1 MKYTSK
7 SLKYVFAN
15 FGYLVLFGLFPA
27 VFLAYSLDTATVGAI
42 LRDYFTGSP
51 YASFSD
57 IFHAVSIF
65 NFHSVS
71 ATIADVLSVILA
83 VTCVAMMMAF
93 MEKHMRI
100 GKKTWTGLFSK
111 LNDNLLSTLGITL
124 LFACLYELW
133 ALITSALL
141 LCVSFF
147 GSKTV
152 IYILSVIVWFGTQIA
167 LLFVVSLFYLWLPC
181 LQIQIVRSAFL
192 FVSAGDGREADDC
205 AGTVCFDDDCRNFN
219 RSRLRFCSVGM
230 AETCIELRGIRRA
243 DPVVRYPYAGG
254 VFRQGAVGESGREKL
269 LFRLII
275 FLLKIFRRKKAES
288 VWRRGFA
295 AFYEEHL

>member
-71 ATIADVLSVILA
+71 AAIADVLSVILA

-147 GSKTV
+147 GGKTV

-181 LQIQIVRSAFL
+181 LQITGFRSFEALSYSYQLATGVKRTIVREQFVSMTIAEILIGLVCVFAPWVWLKLVLNSAVFAGQILL
-192 FVSAGDGREADDC
+192 FVTRMQ
-205 AGTVCFDDDCRNFN
+205 VVYFDRAQ
-219 RSRLRFCSVGM
+219 L
-230 AETCIELRGIRRA
+230 ERA
-243 DPVVRYPYAGG
+243 D
-254 VFRQGAVGESGREKL
+254 EKNYY
-269 LFRLII
+269 F
-275 FLLKIFRRKKAES
+275 
-288 VWRRGFA
+288 G
-295 AFYEEHL
+295 

>member
-152 IYILSVIVWFGTQIA
+152 IYILSVIVWFGTQTA

-181 LQIQIVRSAFL
+181 LQITGFRSFEALSYSYQLATGVKRTIVREQFVSMTIAEILIGLVCVFAPWAWLKLVLNSVVFAGQILL
-192 FVSAGDGREADDC
+192 FVTRMQ
-205 AGTVCFDDDCRNFN
+205 VVYFDRAQ
-219 RSRLRFCSVGM
+219 L
-230 AETCIELRGIRRA
+230 ERA
-243 DPVVRYPYAGG
+243 D
-254 VFRQGAVGESGREKL
+254 EKNYY
-269 LFRLII
+269 F
-275 FLLKIFRRKKAES
+275 
-288 VWRRGFA
+288 G
-295 AFYEEHL
+295 

>member
-141 LCVSFF
+141 LSVSFF

-181 LQIQIVRSAFL
+181 LQITGFRSFEAL
-192 FVSAGDGREADDC
+192 SYSYQLATGREADDC

-219 RSRLRFCSVGM
+219 RSRLRFAPWAWLKLVLNSAVFAGQILLFVTRM
-230 AETCIELRGIRRA
+230 QVVYFDRAQLERA
-243 DPVVRYPYAGG
+243 D
-254 VFRQGAVGESGREKL
+254 EKNYY
-269 LFRLII
+269 F
-275 FLLKIFRRKKAES
+275 
-288 VWRRGFA
+288 G
-295 AFYEEHL
+295 

>member
-57 IFHAVSIF
+57 IFHAVSMF

-71 ATIADVLSVILA
+71 ATIADVLGVILA
-83 VTCVAMMMAF
+83 VACVAMMMAF

-152 IYILSVIVWFGTQIA
+152 IYIISVIVWFGTQIA

-181 LQIQIVRSAFL
+181 LQITGFRSFEALSYSYQLAMGVKRTIVREQFVSMTIAEILIGIVCVFAPWAWLKLVLNSAVFAGQILL
-192 FVSAGDGREADDC
+192 FVTRMQ
-205 AGTVCFDDDCRNFN
+205 VVYFDRAQ
-219 RSRLRFCSVGM
+219 L
-230 AETCIELRGIRRA
+230 ERA
-243 DPVVRYPYAGG
+243 D
-254 VFRQGAVGESGREKL
+254 EKNYY
-269 LFRLII
+269 F
-275 FLLKIFRRKKAES
+275 
-288 VWRRGFA
+288 G
-295 AFYEEHL
+295 

>member
-152 IYILSVIVWFGTQIA
+152 IYILSVIVWFGTQTA

-181 LQIQIVRSAFL
+181 LQITGFRSFEALSYSYQLATGVKRKIVREQFVSMTIAEILIGLVCVFAPWAWLKLVLNSAVFAGQILL
-192 FVSAGDGREADDC
+192 FVTRMQ
-205 AGTVCFDDDCRNFN
+205 VVYFDRAQ
-219 RSRLRFCSVGM
+219 L
-230 AETCIELRGIRRA
+230 ERA
-243 DPVVRYPYAGG
+243 D
-254 VFRQGAVGESGREKL
+254 EKNYY
-269 LFRLII
+269 F
-275 FLLKIFRRKKAES
+275 
-288 VWRRGFA
+288 G
-295 AFYEEHL
+295 

>member
-147 GSKTV
+147 ASKTV

-181 LQIQIVRSAFL
+181 LQITGFRSFEALSYSYQLATGVKRKIVREQFVSMTIAEILIGLVCVFAPWAWLKLVLNSAVFAGQILL
-192 FVSAGDGREADDC
+192 FVTRMQ
-205 AGTVCFDDDCRNFN
+205 VVYFDRAQ
-219 RSRLRFCSVGM
+219 L
-230 AETCIELRGIRRA
+230 ERA
-243 DPVVRYPYAGG
+243 D
-254 VFRQGAVGESGREKL
+254 EKHYY
-269 LFRLII
+269 F
-275 FLLKIFRRKKAES
+275 
-288 VWRRGFA
+288 G
-295 AFYEEHL
+295 

>member
-147 GSKTV
+147 TSKTV

-181 LQIQIVRSAFL
+181 LQITGFRSFEALSYSYQLATGVKRKIVREQFVSMTIAEILIGLVCVFAPWAWLKLVLNSAVFAGQILL
-192 FVSAGDGREADDC
+192 FVTRMQ
-205 AGTVCFDDDCRNFN
+205 VVYFDRAQ
-219 RSRLRFCSVGM
+219 L
-230 AETCIELRGIRRA
+230 ERA
-243 DPVVRYPYAGG
+243 D
-254 VFRQGAVGESGREKL
+254 EKNYY
-269 LFRLII
+269 F
-275 FLLKIFRRKKAES
+275 
-288 VWRRGFA
+288 G
-295 AFYEEHL
+295 

>member
-93 MEKHMRI
+93 IEKHMRI

-181 LQIQIVRSAFL
+181 LQITGFRSFEALSYSYQLATGVKRKIVREQFVSMTIAEILIGLVCVFAPWAWLKLVLNSAVFAGQILL
-192 FVSAGDGREADDC
+192 FVTRMQ
-205 AGTVCFDDDCRNFN
+205 VVYFDRAQ
-219 RSRLRFCSVGM
+219 L
-230 AETCIELRGIRRA
+230 ERA
-243 DPVVRYPYAGG
+243 D
-254 VFRQGAVGESGREKL
+254 EKNYY
-269 LFRLII
+269 F
-275 FLLKIFRRKKAES
+275 
-288 VWRRGFA
+288 G
-295 AFYEEHL
+295 

>member
-111 LNDNLLSTLGITL
+111 LNDNLLSTMGITL

-147 GSKTV
+147 GGKTV
-152 IYILSVIVWFGTQIA
+152 IYILSVIVWFDTQTA

-181 LQIQIVRSAFL
+181 LQITGFRSFEALSYSYQLATGVKRTIVREQFVSMTIAEILIGLVCVFAPWAWLKLVLNSAVFAGQILL
-192 FVSAGDGREADDC
+192 FVTRMQ
-205 AGTVCFDDDCRNFN
+205 VVYFDRAQ
-219 RSRLRFCSVGM
+219 L
-230 AETCIELRGIRRA
+230 ERA
-243 DPVVRYPYAGG
+243 D
-254 VFRQGAVGESGREKL
+254 EKNYY
-269 LFRLII
+269 F
-275 FLLKIFRRKKAES
+275 
-288 VWRRGFA
+288 G
-295 AFYEEHL
+295 

>member
-100 GKKTWTGLFSK
+100 GKKTRTGLFSK

-147 GSKTV
+147 GGKTV
-152 IYILSVIVWFGTQIA
+152 IYILSVIVWFGTQTA

-181 LQIQIVRSAFL
+181 LQITGFRSFEALSYSYQLATGAKRTIVREQFVSMTIAEILIGLVCVFVPWAWLKLVLNSAVFAGQILL
-192 FVSAGDGREADDC
+192 FVTRMQ
-205 AGTVCFDDDCRNFN
+205 VVYFDRAQ
-219 RSRLRFCSVGM
+219 L
-230 AETCIELRGIRRA
+230 ERA
-243 DPVVRYPYAGG
+243 D
-254 VFRQGAVGESGREKL
+254 EKNYY
-269 LFRLII
+269 F
-275 FLLKIFRRKKAES
+275 
-288 VWRRGFA
+288 G
-295 AFYEEHL
+295 

>member
-147 GSKTV
+147 GSQTV

-181 LQIQIVRSAFL
+181 LQITGFRSFEALSYSYQLETGVKRKIVREQFVSMTIAEILIGLVCVFAPWAWLKLVLNSAVFAGQILL
-192 FVSAGDGREADDC
+192 FVTRMQ
-205 AGTVCFDDDCRNFN
+205 VVYFDRAQ
-219 RSRLRFCSVGM
+219 L
-230 AETCIELRGIRRA
+230 ERA
-243 DPVVRYPYAGG
+243 D
-254 VFRQGAVGESGREKL
+254 EKHYY
-269 LFRLII
+269 F
-275 FLLKIFRRKKAES
+275 
-288 VWRRGFA
+288 G
-295 AFYEEHL
+295 

>member
-147 GSKTV
+147 TSKTV

-181 LQIQIVRSAFL
+181 LQITGFRSFEALSYSYQLATGVKRKIVREQFVSMTIAEILIGLVCVFAPWAWLKLVLNSAVFAGQILL
-192 FVSAGDGREADDC
+192 FVTRMQ
-205 AGTVCFDDDCRNFN
+205 VVYFDRAQ
-219 RSRLRFCSVGM
+219 L
-230 AETCIELRGIRRA
+230 ERA
-243 DPVVRYPYAGG
+243 D
-254 VFRQGAVGESGREKL
+254 EKHYY
-269 LFRLII
+269 F
-275 FLLKIFRRKKAES
+275 
-288 VWRRGFA
+288 G
-295 AFYEEHL
+295 

>member
-71 ATIADVLSVILA
+71 ATIADVLGVILA
-83 VTCVAMMMAF
+83 VACVAMMMAF

-152 IYILSVIVWFGTQIA
+152 IYIISVIVWFGTQIA
-167 LLFVVSLFYLWLPC
+167 LLFVVSLFYLWLPG
-181 LQIQIVRSAFL
+181 LQITGFRSFEALSYSYQLATGVKRTIVREQFVSMTIAEILIGIICVFVPWTWLKLVLNSAVFAGQILL
-192 FVSAGDGREADDC
+192 FVTRMQ
-205 AGTVCFDDDCRNFN
+205 VVYFDRAQ
-219 RSRLRFCSVGM
+219 L
-230 AETCIELRGIRRA
+230 ERA
-243 DPVVRYPYAGG
+243 D
-254 VFRQGAVGESGREKL
+254 EKHYY
-269 LFRLII
+269 F
-275 FLLKIFRRKKAES
+275 
-288 VWRRGFA
+288 G
-295 AFYEEHL
+295 

>member
-152 IYILSVIVWFGTQIA
+152 IYIVSVIVWFGTQTA

-181 LQIQIVRSAFL
+181 LQITGFRSFEALSYSYQLATGVKRTIVREQFVSMTIAEILIGLVCVFAPWAWLKLVLNSAVFAGQILL
-192 FVSAGDGREADDC
+192 FVTRMQ
-205 AGTVCFDDDCRNFN
+205 VVYFDRAQ
-219 RSRLRFCSVGM
+219 L
-230 AETCIELRGIRRA
+230 ERA
-243 DPVVRYPYAGG
+243 D
-254 VFRQGAVGESGREKL
+254 EKNYY
-269 LFRLII
+269 F
-275 FLLKIFRRKKAES
+275 
-288 VWRRGFA
+288 G
-295 AFYEEHL
+295 

>member
-1 MKYTSK
+1 M
-7 SLKYVFAN
+7 KYVFAN

-100 GKKTWTGLFSK
+100 GKKTWTRLFSK
-111 LNDNLLSTLGITL
+111 LNDNLLSPQMPCGLR
-124 LFACLYELW
+124 
-133 ALITSALL
+133 
-141 LCVSFF
+141 
-147 GSKTV
+147 
-152 IYILSVIVWFGTQIA
+152 LS
-167 LLFVVSLFYLWLPC
+167 P
-181 LQIQIVRSAFL
+181 
-192 FVSAGDGREADDC
+192 
-205 AGTVCFDDDCRNFN
+205 
-219 RSRLRFCSVGM
+219 
-230 AETCIELRGIRRA
+230 
-243 DPVVRYPYAGG
+243 
-254 VFRQGAVGESGREKL
+254 
-269 LFRLII
+269 
-275 FLLKIFRRKKAES
+275 
-288 VWRRGFA
+288 
-295 AFYEEHL
+295 

>member
-100 GKKTWTGLFSK
+100 GKKTRTGLFSK

-181 LQIQIVRSAFL
+181 LQITGFRSFEALSYSYQLATGVKRTIVREQFVSMTIAEILIGLVCVFAPWAWLKLVLNSAVFAGQILL
-192 FVSAGDGREADDC
+192 FVTRMQ
-205 AGTVCFDDDCRNFN
+205 VVYFDRAQ
-219 RSRLRFCSVGM
+219 L
-230 AETCIELRGIRRA
+230 ERA
-243 DPVVRYPYAGG
+243 D
-254 VFRQGAVGESGREKL
+254 EKNYY
-269 LFRLII
+269 F
-275 FLLKIFRRKKAES
+275 
-288 VWRRGFA
+288 G
-295 AFYEEHL
+295 

>member
-1 MKYTSK
+1 MKYISK

-152 IYILSVIVWFGTQIA
+152 IYILSVIVWFGTQTA

-181 LQIQIVRSAFL
+181 LQITGFRSFEALSYSYQLATGVKRTIVREQFVSMTIAEILIGLVCVFAPWAWLKLVLNSAVFAGQILL
-192 FVSAGDGREADDC
+192 FVTRMQ
-205 AGTVCFDDDCRNFN
+205 VVYFDRAQ
-219 RSRLRFCSVGM
+219 L
-230 AETCIELRGIRRA
+230 ERA
-243 DPVVRYPYAGG
+243 D
-254 VFRQGAVGESGREKL
+254 EKNYY
-269 LFRLII
+269 F
-275 FLLKIFRRKKAES
+275 
-288 VWRRGFA
+288 G
-295 AFYEEHL
+295 

>member
-124 LFACLYELW
+124 LFAYLYELW

-152 IYILSVIVWFGTQIA
+152 IYILSVIVWFGTQTA

-181 LQIQIVRSAFL
+181 LQITGFRSFEALSYSYQLATGAKRTIVREQFVSMTIAEILIGLVCVFAPWAWLKLVLNSAVFAGQILL
-192 FVSAGDGREADDC
+192 FVTRMQ
-205 AGTVCFDDDCRNFN
+205 VVYFDRAQ
-219 RSRLRFCSVGM
+219 L
-230 AETCIELRGIRRA
+230 ERA
-243 DPVVRYPYAGG
+243 D
-254 VFRQGAVGESGREKL
+254 EKHYY
-269 LFRLII
+269 F
-275 FLLKIFRRKKAES
+275 
-288 VWRRGFA
+288 G
-295 AFYEEHL
+295 

>member
-100 GKKTWTGLFSK
+100 GKKTWTGMFSK

-152 IYILSVIVWFGTQIA
+152 IYILSVIVWFGTQTA

-181 LQIQIVRSAFL
+181 LQITGFRSFEALSYSYQLATGAKRTIVREQFVSMTIAEILIGLVCVFAPWAWLKLVLNSAVFAGQILL
-192 FVSAGDGREADDC
+192 FVTRMQ
-205 AGTVCFDDDCRNFN
+205 VVYFDRAQ
-219 RSRLRFCSVGM
+219 L
-230 AETCIELRGIRRA
+230 ERA
-243 DPVVRYPYAGG
+243 D
-254 VFRQGAVGESGREKL
+254 EKNYY
-269 LFRLII
+269 F
-275 FLLKIFRRKKAES
+275 
-288 VWRRGFA
+288 G
-295 AFYEEHL
+295 

>member
-100 GKKTWTGLFSK
+100 GKKTRTGLFSK

-147 GSKTV
+147 GGKTV

-181 LQIQIVRSAFL
+181 LQITGFRSFEALSYSYQLATGVKRTIVREQFVSMTIAEILIGLVCVFAPWAWLKLVLNSAVFAGQILL
-192 FVSAGDGREADDC
+192 FVTRMQ
-205 AGTVCFDDDCRNFN
+205 VVYFDRAQ
-219 RSRLRFCSVGM
+219 L
-230 AETCIELRGIRRA
+230 ERA
-243 DPVVRYPYAGG
+243 D
-254 VFRQGAVGESGREKL
+254 EKHYY
-269 LFRLII
+269 F
-275 FLLKIFRRKKAES
+275 
-288 VWRRGFA
+288 G
-295 AFYEEHL
+295 

>member
-100 GKKTWTGLFSK
+100 GKKTRTGLFSK

-124 LFACLYELW
+124 LFACLYGLW

-181 LQIQIVRSAFL
+181 LQITGFRSFEALSYSYQLATGVKRTIVREQFVSMTIAEILIGLVCVFAPWAWLKLVLNSAVFAGQIML
-192 FVSAGDGREADDC
+192 FVTRMQ
-205 AGTVCFDDDCRNFN
+205 VVYFDRAQ
-219 RSRLRFCSVGM
+219 L
-230 AETCIELRGIRRA
+230 ERA
-243 DPVVRYPYAGG
+243 D
-254 VFRQGAVGESGREKL
+254 EKNYY
-269 LFRLII
+269 F
-275 FLLKIFRRKKAES
+275 
-288 VWRRGFA
+288 G
-295 AFYEEHL
+295 

>member
-93 MEKHMRI
+93 MEKRTIVREQFVSMTIAEILI
-100 GKKTWTGLFSK
+100 GLVCVFAPWAWLK
-111 LNDNLLSTLGITL
+111 LVLNSAV
-124 LFACLYELW
+124 FA
-133 ALITSALL
+133 
-141 LCVSFF
+141 
-147 GSKTV
+147 G
-152 IYILSVIVWFGTQIA
+152 QI
-167 LLFVVSLFYLWLPC
+167 LLFVTRMQVVY
-181 LQIQIVRSAFL
+181 
-192 FVSAGDGREADDC
+192 
-205 AGTVCFDDDCRNFN
+205 FDRAQ
-219 RSRLRFCSVGM
+219 L
-230 AETCIELRGIRRA
+230 ERA
-243 DPVVRYPYAGG
+243 D
-254 VFRQGAVGESGREKL
+254 EKNYY
-269 LFRLII
+269 F
-275 FLLKIFRRKKAES
+275 
-288 VWRRGFA
+288 G
-295 AFYEEHL
+295 

>member
-152 IYILSVIVWFGTQIA
+152 IYILSVIVWFGTQTA

-181 LQIQIVRSAFL
+181 LQITGFRSFEALSYSYQLATGVKRTIVREQFVSMTIAEILIGLVCVFAPWAWLKLVLNSAVFAGQILL
-192 FVSAGDGREADDC
+192 FVTRMQ
-205 AGTVCFDDDCRNFN
+205 VVYFDRAQ
-219 RSRLRFCSVGM
+219 L
-230 AETCIELRGIRRA
+230 ERA
-243 DPVVRYPYAGG
+243 D
-254 VFRQGAVGESGREKL
+254 EKHYY
-269 LFRLII
+269 F
-275 FLLKIFRRKKAES
+275 
-288 VWRRGFA
+288 G
-295 AFYEEHL
+295 

>member
-71 ATIADVLSVILA
+71 ATIADVLGVILA
-83 VTCVAMMMAF
+83 VACVAMMMAF

-152 IYILSVIVWFGTQIA
+152 IYIISVIVWFGTQIA

-181 LQIQIVRSAFL
+181 LQITGFRSFEALSYSYQLATGVKRTIVREQFVSMTIAEILIGLVCVFVPWTWLKLVLNSAVFAGQILL
-192 FVSAGDGREADDC
+192 FVTRMQ
-205 AGTVCFDDDCRNFN
+205 VVYFDRAQ
-219 RSRLRFCSVGM
+219 L
-230 AETCIELRGIRRA
+230 ERA
-243 DPVVRYPYAGG
+243 D
-254 VFRQGAVGESGREKL
+254 EKNYY
-269 LFRLII
+269 F
-275 FLLKIFRRKKAES
+275 
-288 VWRRGFA
+288 G
-295 AFYEEHL
+295 

>member
-100 GKKTWTGLFSK
+100 GKKTRTGLFSK

-147 GSKTV
+147 ASKTV

-181 LQIQIVRSAFL
+181 LQITGFRSFEALSYSYQLATGVKRTIVREQFVSMTIAEILIGLVCVFAPWAWLKLVLNSAVFAGQILL
-192 FVSAGDGREADDC
+192 FVTRMQ
-205 AGTVCFDDDCRNFN
+205 VVYFDRAQ
-219 RSRLRFCSVGM
+219 L
-230 AETCIELRGIRRA
+230 ERA
-243 DPVVRYPYAGG
+243 D
-254 VFRQGAVGESGREKL
+254 EKHYY
-269 LFRLII
+269 F
-275 FLLKIFRRKKAES
+275 
-288 VWRRGFA
+288 G
-295 AFYEEHL
+295 